1 VPPLHRLAFVAA
13 LPAALAACASMHP
26 AGCRPGEQALVQDTL
41 YFGTGKPRGGVVTP
55 QEWDGFLRRAVTP
68 RFPQGL
74 SVLPASGQWRGA
86 DGGIVRENSYLL
98 HLVHPDDEPSE
109 QAVNAIVASYK
120 SQFQQEAVLRA
131 RSRACVSF

>member
-1 VPPLHRLAFVAA
+1 MPPLHRLAFIAA
-13 LPAALAACASMHP
+13 LPALLAACASMHSL
-26 AGCRPGEQALVQDTL
+26 GCRQGEQALVQDTL
-41 YFGTGKPRGGVVTP
+41 YFGTGKPQGGVVTP
-55 QEWDGFLRRAVTP
+55 QEWDGFLGDIVTP

-86 DGGIVRENSYLL
+86 DGAIVRESSYLL
-98 HLVHPDDEPSE
+98 QLVHPDDKTSD